1 MTGRRGPLG
10 LLVAGVLAV
19 TVAVPAADTVL
30 IEDWSAQPR
39 GTRGIPPPWQK
50 QRWGTPAYDFTIA
63 EDGGQRV
70 LHMQSASDS
79 STISLEIGGK
89 VSLKDTPLLVWSWKV
104 IRLPR
109 GGDLRRKEADDQ
121 AAQVY
126 VTWPRFPEAVRSRVI
141 GYVWD
146 TTAPAGLVVKSQKT
160 GTVTY
165 VVVRSGPAELGK
177 WLREQRNVR
186 DDYRQIYGEEPEDP
200 AVVSIAIDSD
210 DVKGTAEA
218 FVGPILFRRP

>member
-1 MTGRRGPLG
+1 V
-10 LLVAGVLAV
+10 VAAAAAL
-19 TVAVPAADTVL
+19 AADSVVV
-30 IEDWSAQPR
+30 EDWRAQPL
-39 GTRGIPPPWQK
+39 GTRGMPPPWQK
-50 QRWGTPAYDFTIA
+50 QRWGSPAYDFTIA

-70 LHMQSASDS
+70 LHMKSANDS
-79 STISLEIGGK
+79 STISLELKGK
-89 VSLKDTPLLVWSWKV
+89 VSLEDTPLLQWSWKV
-104 IRLPR
+104 VRLPQ
-109 GGDLRRKEADDQ
+109 GADLRRKETDDQ

-146 TTAPAGLVVKSQKT
+146 TSAPVGLTVKSQKT

-165 VVVRSGPAELGK
+165 VVVRSGPADLGK
-177 WLREQRNVR
+177 WLLEQRNVR
-186 DDYRQIYGEEPEDP
+186 DDYRRIFGEEPEAP
-200 AVVSIAIDSD
+200 GVVSVAIDSD